1 MNSSQMDIDKLAHL
15 AEMEPVSAGS
25 NYLRAKRRLEKI
37 HEEEGQDST
46 ASPAKAKPLAESKS
60 RIPASRKVTK
70 KAPQVPKLENI
81 DEAEAE
87 DDSAETL
94 PLTPTPKRRK
104 TTTPA
109 DEYLEAEVNIGKEE
123 PNAD

>member
-1 MNSSQMDIDKLAHL
+1 MDTDKLAHL
-15 AEMEPVSAGS
+15 AEMKPVSAGS

-46 ASPAKAKPLAESKS
+46 ASPAKAKPLAETKS
-60 RIPASRKVTK
+60 RLPANRKVTK
-70 KAPQVPKLENI
+70 KAPQVPKVENI
-81 DEAEAE
+81 DEAKAE

-94 PLTPTPKRRK
+94 SFTPAPKRRK
-104 TTTPA
+104 TTTPTG
-109 DEYLEAEVNIGKEE
+109 ECLEAEVNIAKEE